1 MGIQST
7 QLFLSFLVDT
17 CLTQDITSLG
27 QNLKINVS
35 NNLFIELASFL

>member
-7 QLFLSFLVDT
+7 QVFLSFLVDT

-27 QNLKINVS
+27 QS
-35 NNLFIELASFL
+35 FELTSFL